1 MLFNFPLSSD
11 SSNNKKFIDEIQ
23 VAKTKEYA
31 NNFNQMNDVAA
42 RLEEKQRLLQK
53 KEKVME
59 VLYLY
64 LYTAITLFNIYV
76 SFSLNESLNEET
88 GTKTHR
94 KRTKA
99 GAAPAAISRCAAET
113 SIPSQ
118 SPSATNSCSQDK
130 TYHTI
135 NPSLS
140 VTPHHSSQHL

>member
-59 VLYLY
+59 VLC
-64 LYTAITLFNIYV
+64 I
-76 SFSLNESLNEET
+76 
-88 GTKTHR
+88 
-94 KRTKA
+94 
-99 GAAPAAISRCAAET
+99 
-113 SIPSQ
+113 
-118 SPSATNSCSQDK
+118 
-130 TYHTI
+130 
-135 NPSLS
+135 
-140 VTPHHSSQHL
+140 